1 MKSLLFLKLLLEQII
16 QNLID
21 NAIKYN
27 ENKPEIQIE
36 VTKSNQYYMIS
47 IEDNGVGIS
56 QKHLPKIFERFYK
69 VDASRTKIKGGI
81 RARFKYCKCIRK
93 RI

>member
-1 MKSLLFLKLLLEQII
+1 MKYLPVPQTALEQII

-27 ENKPEIQIE
+27 ENKPEIKIE
-36 VTKSNQYYMIS
+36 VTKSKQYYVIS

-69 VDASRTKIKGGI
+69 VDAARTKIKGGSGFGLSI
-81 RARFKYCKCIRK
+81 VQ
-93 RI
+93 